1 METGFFY
8 IKNVIKKVGGQWK
21 AEMVTLTENFERRL
35 QVLMLMLLLMLMLML
50 LLMLIL
56 MLLLALILM
65 LIQEAGKRNK
75 ELKGKI
81 AGLKVEQYFIS
92 IVIHHLD

>member
-1 METGFFY
+1 
-8 IKNVIKKVGGQWK
+8 
-21 AEMVTLTENFERRL
+21 MVTLTENFERRL
-35 QVLMLMLLLMLMLML
+35 QVMLMLMLMLML

-81 AGLKVEQYFIS
+81 AGLKVEQYFNS
-92 IVIHHLD
+92 IADHHHHHLLHY